1 MIVSHAGLMN
11 CRRDLNRDALVLRA
25 GSRRFRDARL
35 QRLLDYWIK
44 LRSDEDIP
52 ERSAFDCTSIPT
64 LLPFVWLCRVEADS
78 GRFQFRLAG
87 EEIRSLFGRPVAGS
101 YVDDL
106 LPSIAGQLQT
116 ALAAILNLPAACY
129 FYGTLCHD
137 YLTSIGAES
146 LALPLCDG
154 SRPST
159 ILGATVFSWL
169 DRPALDDMNP
179 RRTRSEIVPISE
191 L

>member
-179 RRTRSEIVPISE
+179 RRTRSEIVPIS
-191 L
+191 